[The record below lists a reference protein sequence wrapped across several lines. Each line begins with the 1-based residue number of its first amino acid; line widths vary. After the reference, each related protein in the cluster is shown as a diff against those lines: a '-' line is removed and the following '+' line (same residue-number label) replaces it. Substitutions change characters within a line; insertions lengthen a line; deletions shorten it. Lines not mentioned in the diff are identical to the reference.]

1 MKGLAVT
8 AVLFLVL
15 ISACGPDN
23 PFDPGPSGVAITVL
37 LTGPSTARVRWN
49 ASPDDDFYSYTLY
62 RSPVGDIK
70 NNPGAATVLGVFYDR
85 YDKEYYDE
93 NLSAGTWYYALK
105 VTNEG
110 GFSTWSNEAGVTVEA
125 EAIRK
130 FDK

>member
-1 MKGLAVT
+1 MERLSRRR
-8 AVLFLVL
+8 LLQL
-15 ISACGPDN
+15 HPL
-23 PFDPGPSGVAITVL
+23 PLSGGGHKEQPRL
-37 LTGPSTARVRWN
+37 RHGFS
-49 ASPDDDFYSYTLY
+49 
-62 RSPVGDIK
+62 G
-70 NNPGAATVLGVFYDR
+70 FYDR

-110 GFSTWSNEAGVTVEA
+110 GFSTWSNEAGVTVGA